1 MKKYLF
7 LLMVATSTTAFS
19 APYVGLEYGVT
30 NMNYDYST
38 TFSETAGD
46 VTLTPD
52 DSSSA
57 FGGFVGYRF
66 NDFGL
71 ELGYK
76 KFESDD
82 SRSEYKGLV
91 GTAPNQEHHEREWD
105 ADFDASQFTFKPV
118 YFYNI
123 NDKLQLK
130 TGLGLT
136 YTQYKY
142 NSSSQDE
149 YELVSNDDVERTV
162 GRSGGESKKDDVWG
176 GIASVG
182 LEYMVI
188 PNLALGASV
197 SYQVDSVANSTSFML
212 SSAYYF

>member
-7 LLMVATSTTAFS
+7 LLMAATSTATIA
-19 APYVGLEYGVT
+19 APYVGLEYGLT
-30 NMNYDYST
+30 NMSHDYST
-38 TFSETAGD
+38 TFSETTGD

-52 DSSSA
+52 DSSSS

-82 SRSEYKGLV
+82 SQNKVLSYAYPVE
-91 GTAPNQEHHEREWD
+91 TEREWD
-105 ADFDASQFTFKPV
+105 ADLDATQITLKPV

-123 NDKLQLK
+123 NEKLQLK

-142 NSSSQDE
+142 NSSAYTE
-149 YELVSNDDVERTV
+149 TENDLTDQETISDYVA
-162 GRSGGESKKDDVWG
+162 GDSKSESVFG

-182 LEYMVI
+182 IEYMVI
-188 PNLALGASV
+188 PNLALGASA
-197 SYQVDSVANSTSFML
+197 SYQVDSIANSTSFML

>member
-7 LLMVATSTTAFS
+7 LLMAATSTATIA
-19 APYVGLEYGVT
+19 APYVGLEYGLT
-30 NMNYDYST
+30 NMSHDYST
-38 TFSETAGD
+38 TFSND
-46 VTLTPD
+46 NVSLTPD

-66 NDFGL
+66 NEFGL

-82 SRSEYKGLV
+82 SRSQMLV
-91 GTAPNQEHHEREWD
+91 SDKPGYTKEREWD
-105 ADFDASQFTFKPV
+105 ADLDATQFTFKPV

-123 NDKLQLK
+123 NEKVQLK

-136 YTQYKY
+136 YTQYKFD
-142 NSSSQDE
+142 SSANTE
-149 YELVSNDDVERTV
+149 YENDLTDHEFTQDYVA
-162 GRSGGESKKDDVWG
+162 GDSKSESVFG

-182 LEYMVI
+182 IEYMVI
-188 PNLALGASV
+188 PNLALGASA
-197 SYQVDSVANSTSFML
+197 SYQVDSIANSTSFML

>member
-7 LLMVATSTTAFS
+7 LLMAATSTATIA
-19 APYVGLEYGVT
+19 APYVGLEYGLT
-30 NMNYDYST
+30 NMSHDYST
-38 TFSETAGD
+38 TFSND
-46 VTLTPD
+46 NVSLTPD

-66 NDFGL
+66 NEFGL
-71 ELGYK
+71 EFGYK

-82 SRSEYKGLV
+82 SRSQMLV
-91 GTAPNQEHHEREWD
+91 SDKPGYTKEREWD
-105 ADFDASQFTFKPV
+105 ADLDATQFTFKPV

-123 NDKLQLK
+123 NEKVQLK

-136 YTQYKY
+136 YTQYKLD
-142 NSSSQDE
+142 SSANTE
-149 YELVSNDDVERTV
+149 YENDLTDHEFTQDYVA
-162 GRSGGESKKDDVWG
+162 GDSKSESVFG

-182 LEYMVI
+182 IEYMVI
-188 PNLALGASV
+188 PNLALGASA

>member
-7 LLMVATSTTAFS
+7 LLMAATSTATIA
-19 APYVGLEYGVT
+19 APYVGLEYGLT
-30 NMNYDYST
+30 NMNHDYST
-38 TFSETAGD
+38 TFSND
-46 VTLTPD
+46 NVSLTPD

-66 NDFGL
+66 NEFGL

-82 SRSEYKGLV
+82 SRSQMLKSDKV
-91 GTAPNQEHHEREWD
+91 GYTKEREWD
-105 ADFDASQFTFKPV
+105 ADLDATQFTFKPV

-123 NDKLQLK
+123 NDKVQLK

-136 YTQYKY
+136 YTQYKFD
-142 NSSSQDE
+142 SSANTE
-149 YELVSNDDVERTV
+149 YENDLTDHEYTTDYVA
-162 GRSGGESKKDDVWG
+162 GDSKSESVFG

-182 LEYMVI
+182 IEYMVI
-188 PNLALGASV
+188 PNLALGASA
-197 SYQVDSVANSTSFML
+197 SYQVDSIANSTSFML

>member
-1 MKKYLF
+1 MKKYVF
-7 LLMVATSTTAFS
+7 LLMAATSTTTIA
-19 APYVGLEYGVT
+19 ATYVGLEYGVT
-30 NMNYDYST
+30 SIDHNYST
-38 TFSETAGD
+38 TYSAD
-46 VTLTPD
+46 SVSLSPD
-52 DSSSA
+52 DSSDT
-57 FGGFVGYRF
+57 FGGFIGYRI

-82 SRSEYKGLV
+82 SQSKMINPSEQAGFS
-91 GTAPNQEHHEREWD
+91 QEREWD
-105 ADFDASQFTFKPV
+105 ADLDATQLTVKPV
-118 YFYNI
+118 YFYNF

-149 YELVSNDDVERTV
+149 FELITNDDIESTNN
-162 GRSGGESKKDDVWG
+162 RSGGESQKDTVLG

-182 LEYMVI
+182 IEYMVI
-188 PNLALGASV
+188 PNLALGASA
-197 SYQVDSVANSTSFML
+197 SYQVDNIANSSSFML

>member
-1 MKKYLF
+1 MKKYAY
-7 LLMVATSTTAFS
+7 LLIAATSTATVA

-30 NMNYDYST
+30 NMSHDYST
-38 TFSETAGD
+38 TFSQD
-46 VTLTPD
+46 NVTLTPD

-82 SRSEYKGLV
+82 SRSQTLKSDKVDYTK
-91 GTAPNQEHHEREWD
+91 ERDWD
-105 ADFDASQFTFKPV
+105 ADLDATQITLKPV

-136 YTQYKY
+136 YTQYKFD
-142 NSSSQDE
+142 SSAYTE
-149 YELVSNDDVERTV
+149 YENDLTDHEYTQDHI
-162 GRSGGESKKDDVWG
+162 SGDSKSENVWG

-182 LEYMVI
+182 IEYMVI
-188 PNLALGASV
+188 PNLALGASA

>member
-7 LLMVATSTTAFS
+7 LLMAATSTATIA
-19 APYVGLEYGVT
+19 APYVGLEYGLT
-30 NMNYDYST
+30 NMSHDYST
-38 TFSETAGD
+38 TFSND
-46 VTLTPD
+46 NVSLTPD

-66 NDFGL
+66 NEFGL

-82 SRSEYKGLV
+82 SQNKVLSYAYPVE
-91 GTAPNQEHHEREWD
+91 TEREWD
-105 ADFDASQFTFKPV
+105 ADLDATQFTFKPV

-123 NDKLQLK
+123 NEKVQLK

-136 YTQYKY
+136 YTQYKFD
-142 NSSSQDE
+142 SSANTE
-149 YELVSNDDVERTV
+149 YENDLTDHEYTTDYVA
-162 GRSGGESKKDDVWG
+162 GDSKSESVFG

-182 LEYMVI
+182 IEYMVI
-188 PNLALGASV
+188 PNLALGASA
-197 SYQVDSVANSTSFML
+197 SYQVDSIANSTSFML